1 MLYEG
6 LALWRVML
14 EGCGR
19 IRDLPYEVMRKDG
32 DKEGTFQVLC
42 GTQRTIQSDPGRSHR
57 EDTLMSRF
65 TEGALSSPHVRSLT
79 TSASQN
85 TAEN

>member
-1 MLYEG
+1 MVGTRMLYEG

-32 DKEGTFQVLC
+32 DKEGTLVALPCRCSVGPREQYSQTLGEVT
-42 GTQRTIQSDPGRSHR
+42 GRT
-57 EDTLMSRF
+57 L
-65 TEGALSSPHVRSLT
+65 
-79 TSASQN
+79 
-85 TAEN
+85 